1 MSLNKILI
9 DGKEIEYSSRLEN
22 QNVIINIDGD
32 EFSFSKGELEGRV
45 FRKGAL
51 RHVFIKGSSLLFK
64 NLSFSE
70 NAQVIRNESAVPM
83 PGKIVSIDKNEG
95 DKVKVGDLILKL
107 EAMKMEHEIKA
118 YKDGVL
124 TQLLV
129 KLHDQVESSQ
139 SLFEIE

>member
-1 MSLNKILI
+1 
-9 DGKEIEYSSRLEN
+9 
-22 QNVIINIDGD
+22 
-32 EFSFSKGELEGRV
+32 
-45 FRKGAL
+45 
-51 RHVFIKGSSLLFK
+51 
-64 NLSFSE
+64 
-70 NAQVIRNESAVPM
+70 M